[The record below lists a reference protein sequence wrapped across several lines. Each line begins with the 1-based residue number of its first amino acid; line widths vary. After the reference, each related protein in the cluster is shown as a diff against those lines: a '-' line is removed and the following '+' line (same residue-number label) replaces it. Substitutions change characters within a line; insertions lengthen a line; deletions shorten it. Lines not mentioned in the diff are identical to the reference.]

1 MNDFYDFI
9 FMILFLCY
17 FTLIVG
23 RQFKKLKEVLSHV
36 NRTLVV
42 SSSFT
47 IALLQL

>member
-1 MNDFYDFI
+1 MEKLKKKRFYE
-9 FMILFLCY
+9 CY

-23 RQFKKLKEVLSHV
+23 RQVKKLKEVLAHV